1 MVVGGAGLTMRAG
14 AAAAILAVMGTLYVI
29 GTPIGNLDDLTVR
42 AARILAVAPVV
53 AAEDTRVSRRLLAH
67 LGVEARPGRARL
79 ISCNEHNWRRRLP
92 ELRAALDAGDV
103 ALITDAGAPAVSDP
117 GAGVVAAVADAG
129 YGVVSVPGVSAVTAA
144 LSGAGFAADRFRFLG
159 FLPRRRGERVAVL
172 SEAADAGETLVV
184 FEAPHRVRATL
195 GDIADILGEAPLAV
209 CRELTKRHEEIW
221 RGTAADALAYF
232 AEPRGEFTI
241 VVDGGGAQSA
251 RPAASASA
259 EPFITI
265 DAARAALLERRAAG
279 MGGRDAVDEV
289 TAGTGLARRVVYRL
303 WVELDASESVS
314 AEVG

>member
-1 MVVGGAGLTMRAG
+1 MRAG
-14 AAAAILAVMGTLYVI
+14 AAAAILAAMGTLYVI

-42 AARILAVAPVV
+42 AARILAAAPVV

-92 ELRAALDAGDV
+92 ELRAALDDGDV

-117 GAGVVAAVADAG
+117 GAGVVAAVAASG

-172 SEAADAGETLVV
+172 TEAADAGETLVV

-195 GDIADILGEAPLAV
+195 GDIAAVLGEAPLAV

-221 RGTAADALAYF
+221 RGTAADALEYF

-241 VVDGGGAQSA
+241 VVDGGGGAQSA
-251 RPAASASA
+251 RTAASVSA
-259 EPFITI
+259 EPFITM
-265 DAARAALLERRAAG
+265 DAARAALLERQAAG
-279 MGGRDAVDEV
+279 RGGRDAVDEV

-303 WVELDASESVS
+303 WVELDASESAS
-314 AEVG
+314 AAVG